1 MITKRIFVSTLL
13 TVGLLSGSAAA
24 QAPQG
29 CDGELRQLRYLVQ
42 LYQAG
47 RTSTE
52 FALAQA
58 EAGRQAAEMRVK
70 ALEEAIKHLPAG
82 QK

>member
-1 MITKRIFVSTLL
+1 MRIFAMLAVSVML
-13 TVGLLSGSAAA
+13 TGSANA
-24 QAPQG
+24 QVPQS

-58 EAGRQAAEMRVK
+58 EARRQ
-70 ALEEAIKHLPAG
+70 ALEELVKTLETELKSARG